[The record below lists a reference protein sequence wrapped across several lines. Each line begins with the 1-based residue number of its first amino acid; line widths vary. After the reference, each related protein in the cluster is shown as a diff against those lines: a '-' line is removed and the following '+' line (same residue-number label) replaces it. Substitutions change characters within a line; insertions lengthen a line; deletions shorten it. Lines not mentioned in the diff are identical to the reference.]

1 MIKSTVYLLIFPQN
15 STIFKEILNPL
26 NESYFTGELR
36 LGESKFTSE
45 LGMGSLKSR
54 EF

>member
-15 STIFKEILNPL
+15 STIFKEILNSL